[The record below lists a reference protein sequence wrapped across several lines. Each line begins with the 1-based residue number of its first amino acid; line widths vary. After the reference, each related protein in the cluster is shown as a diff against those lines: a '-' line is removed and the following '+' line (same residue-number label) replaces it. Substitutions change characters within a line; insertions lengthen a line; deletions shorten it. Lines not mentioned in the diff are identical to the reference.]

1 MNPSIQFKMTVPTIR
16 NSVRHSPIR
25 RVSLLIP
32 LVFVCFGLS
41 PAVRAVSPAPDGG
54 YPDFNT
60 AEGDD
65 ALFSLT
71 TGVGNAAIGT
81 EALFSNTTGNFNT
94 ATGVAALLNN
104 TTASNNTA
112 TGAGA
117 LFSNTTIGV
126 NSGDDNTA
134 TGFVALFSNTTGD
147 HNTASG
153 SQALDRNTIGG
164 QNTATGTFALSSND
178 SGDSNTAM
186 GVRAL
191 MSNTTGDSNTANG
204 IDALFNNIDGGF
216 NTAIGQSALANNT
229 HGIGNTAVGAGVGL
243 NVTTASNVI
252 CIGAAGANVS
262 NSCFIGNISG
272 VNEGGTVAVVTINGN
287 GQLGTQAPVVSS
299 RRFKKDIK
307 PMDQASEAILRL
319 KPVTFDYKSDSTS
332 TPQFG
337 LIAEEVAEVN
347 PDLIVRDDKGEIYT
361 VRYEA
366 VNAMLLNEFLK
377 EHRRVTEQNRK
388 IHEQESTITQLRKEM
403 HTVVARLKEQD
414 SKIQKVSDRL
424 ELNKPAPQTVLNSH

>member
-1 MNPSIQFKMTVPTIR
+1 MNPSIQFKMTVPTIT
-16 NSVRHSPIR
+16 NSIGRSPLR
-25 RVSLLIP
+25 LAFLLIP
-32 LVFVCFGLS
+32 LVLGCFGLS

-81 EALFSNTTGNFNT
+81 EALFSNTTGTLNT
-94 ATGVAALLNN
+94 APGLGALLNN

-134 TGFVALFSNTTGD
+134 TGFAALYSNTTGAS
-147 HNTASG
+147 NTAVG
-153 SQALDRNTIGG
+153 SQALPNNTIG
-164 QNTATGTFALSSND
+164 
-178 SGDSNTAM
+178 
-186 GVRAL
+186 
-191 MSNTTGDSNTANG
+191 ANNVAVG
-204 IDALFNNIDGGF
+204 YNALFNNTQGGG
-216 NTAIGQSALANNT
+216 NVAIGFQALAFGTGSGNIVIGQNAGGLLT
-229 HGIGNTAVGAGVGL
+229 TGSSNIDIGNLGMAGEEGTIRIGNTQSATFIAGING
-243 NVTTASNVI
+243 
-252 CIGAAGANVS
+252 VS
-262 NSCFIGNISG
+262 
-272 VNEGGTVAVVTINGN
+272 EGGTVAVVTINGN

-319 KPVTFDYKSDSTS
+319 KPVTFDYKSNSTS

-388 IHEQESTITQLRKEM
+388 IHEHESTITQLRKEM

-424 ELNKPAPQTVLNSH
+424 ELNKPAPQTVLNNH